1 MYLMNSFRL
10 VFSIPFSVFE
20 NPKETVFLVFD
31 ILLEKHGTDELK
43 NEPGCNDIF
52 LKGSEGCYIYSNRHQ
67 GSKKAISEVAV
78 KSWASMKW
86 FSSSFLCSLL
96 CPKNKNNNYSRAKE
110 GKSFFCSPLK
120 DASLRLKSGSMN
132 KEVIIII
139 IIIIINL

>member
-1 MYLMNSFRL
+1 MNSFRL

-67 GSKKAISEVAV
+67 RNQCKFIKMGVTWSYFLHDISSLAAAFCTHVITHMACHSENCYPC
-78 KSWASMKW
+78 
-86 FSSSFLCSLL
+86 FLDHTYGL
-96 CPKNKNNNYSRAKE
+96 C
-110 GKSFFCSPLK
+110 FQ
-120 DASLRLKSGSMN
+120 
-132 KEVIIII
+132 V
-139 IIIIINL
+139 